1 MVIDM
6 KQTSS
11 DPRNAIREALRESYL
26 HRKAQDCV
34 CAICGSSDRELAFHV
49 LEKSVQEGADLPD
62 GFVPMSVSMGFVKGS
77 FPVCSKCA
85 PPCSSCKLPIDSP
98 VARRFGVSVD
108 ARLGVG
114 YCRDH
119 IHWRYVLPALVS
131 KLFKKS

>member
-1 MVIDM
+1 MVTNV
-6 KQTSS
+6 KQSAS
-11 DPRNAIREALRESYL
+11 DSRNAIREALRESYL
-26 HRKAQDCV
+26 HRKAQDCA
-34 CAICGSSDRELAFHV
+34 CAICGGRDGELAFHV
-49 LEKSVQEGADLPD
+49 LEKSVKEGTELPG

-98 VARRFGVSVD
+98 VVLRYGVSVG

-119 IHWRYVLPALVS
+119 VHWRYVLPALVS